1 MSALFVIVM
10 YLLLLQVSL
19 AFADFEYQMN
29 AYIRHKIAI
38 ISHYLWFLSLQM
50 VKTENTLITNNDGQL
65 CLIFENFNAMTI
77 FEKFLKIYLK

>member
-29 AYIRHKIAI
+29 AYIRHKIAVF
-38 ISHYLWFLSLQM
+38 SHYLWFLSLQM
-50 VKTENTLITNNDGQL
+50 VKTENTSTKNTDGQL
-65 CLIFENFNAMTI
+65 YLIFENFNAMTI
-77 FEKFLKIYLK
+77 CEKFQKFI